1 MVLEFFNHYF
11 ECLITVIF
19 LECTKAVEQWTFLSA
34 LQGVTWLQ
42 MILGCVAPRAS
53 WDEFFF
59 HIFQEVTKKN
69 FLTGNINKKRNF
81 LKELNFSSNDKEVPA
96 DIGKCMEFLFGSCLV
111 FPWKIGLRSSSSS
124 VLLLR
129 FFFQRHI
136 IFVKITIMDFVLRGV
151 GTFEKWKSWE
161 INQFSLSPTSKLL

>member
-1 MVLEFFNHYF
+1 MILEFFNHFF

-19 LECTKAVEQWTFLSA
+19 LECTKAVEQWTFLSS

-59 HIFQEVTKKN
+59 HIFQEVTKKI

-111 FPWKIGLRSSSSS
+111 FPWKIGLRSSSS
-124 VLLLR
+124 VLLLV

-136 IFVKITIMDFVLRGV
+136 I
-151 GTFEKWKSWE
+151 
-161 INQFSLSPTSKLL
+161 LSK

>member
-1 MVLEFFNHYF
+1 MN
-11 ECLITVIF
+11 
-19 LECTKAVEQWTFLSA
+19 
-34 LQGVTWLQ
+34 
-42 MILGCVAPRAS
+42 
-53 WDEFFF
+53 FF
-59 HIFQEVTKKN
+59 HIFQEVTKKI

-151 GTFEKWKSWE
+151 GTFEK
-161 INQFSLSPTSKLL
+161 